1 MIFEELFIKHG
12 AASFDKQIYF
22 DAMYGKAR
30 WALDLS
36 TGVLALTRPHEE
48 PVQLFAQV
56 LGTESDDSGTWLWAW
71 ANSDQKFS
79 QPLLQSAHELRE
91 IGLRDEVAELTTAE
105 LACGRWVNSQTVS
118 AVASGL
124 CRAGCTFRAP
134 YPGGAL
140 HLIIRD
146 PRFKRPVSQPI
157 VRILRA
163 FPMFLKRYPLRRQR
177 DALLHYLEFYRLE
190 VEPLPDRV
198 IARATTQSR
207 NSIGLAPANALI
219 ARFSP
224 AGALT
229 RFQALE

>member
-22 DAMYGKAR
+22 DAIYGKAH

-48 PVQLFAQV
+48 PVQLFVQV
-56 LGTESDDSGTWLWAW
+56 LGTESEDSGTWLWAW
-71 ANSDQKFS
+71 ANNDQKFS
-79 QPLLQSAHELRE
+79 RPLLQSALELRD
-91 IGLRDEVAELTTAE
+91 IGNTDKVAELTAAE
-105 LACGRWVNSQTVS
+105 LACGRWVNSQTLS

-134 YPGGAL
+134 YPRGAL

-157 VRILRA
+157 PRILRA

-177 DALLHYLEFYRLE
+177 EALLHYLEFYRLE
-190 VEPLPDRV
+190 IETQPGTI

-219 ARFSP
+219 AEFSP
-224 AGALT
+224 AGALR
-229 RFQALE
+229 RFEAQE

>member
-56 LGTESDDSGTWLWAW
+56 LGTESEDNGTWLWAW
-71 ANSDQKFS
+71 ANGDQKFS
-79 QPLLQSAHELRE
+79 QPLLQSALELRN
-91 IGLRDEVAELTTAE
+91 IGTNDNVAELAAPE
-105 LACGRWVNSQTVS
+105 LSCGRWINGQTLS

-134 YPGGAL
+134 YPRGAL

-157 VRILRA
+157 PRILRA
-163 FPMFLKRYPLRRQR
+163 FPMFLQRYPLRRQR
-177 DALLHYLEFYRLE
+177 EALLHYLDFYRLE
-190 VEPLPDRV
+190 IETHDGSVR
-198 IARATTQSR
+198 ARAATQSR
-207 NSIGLAPANALI
+207 NSVGLAPANALI
-219 ARFSP
+219 AEFSP
-224 AGALT
+224 AGTLT
-229 RFQALE
+229 RFEALD

>member
-30 WALDLS
+30 WALDLG

-56 LGTESDDSGTWLWAW
+56 LGTESEDSGTWLWAW
-71 ANSDQKFS
+71 ANTDQKFS
-79 QPLLQSAHELRE
+79 QTLLQSAHELRD
-91 IGLRDEVAELTTAE
+91 IGEREAVAELTAAE
-105 LACGRWVNSQTVS
+105 LACGRWVNSQTLC

-134 YPGGAL
+134 YPRGAL

-157 VRILRA
+157 PRILRA
-163 FPMFLKRYPLRRQR
+163 FPLFLKRYPLRRQR
-177 DALLHYLEFYRLE
+177 EALLHYLEFYRLE
-190 VEPLPDRV
+190 IETLSDSV

-219 ARFSP
+219 AEFSP
-224 AGALT
+224 TGGLT
-229 RFQALE
+229 RFEAVG